1 MVLVR
6 TAMINGKPARHTP
19 MDCIC
24 DGEGSDCAA
33 CIVSLTMALHLG
45 SGDLTIDKLKRRS
58 LPSKMSGK
66 MAAVCIEFA
75 RRIETRRY

>member
-1 MVLVR
+1 MVDESHAWKKR
-6 TAMINGKPARHTP
+6 TP

-24 DGEGSDCAA
+24 DGEGECAP
-33 CIVSLTMALHLG
+33 CIVSLTIALYRTR
-45 SGDLTIDKLKRRS
+45 DVLTIDKLKRRS

-75 RRIETRRY
+75 RRIERRHY